1 MMFVGLALVF
11 GKWAERI
18 AAPAAESD
26 PDGALVFP
34 PNPAAVYAVTANAR
48 PPNTT
53 RPATRVGA
61 GWRTIRTETRPQ
73 TPVFPVPSR
82 VLLGQNTA
90 RPKMVSSA
98 GSRVSPASSTTPT
111 PRGRRGPRPQAT
123 RPDRGRR

>member
-18 AAPAAESD
+18 AAPAAESE

-34 PNPAAVYAVTANAR
+34 PKPAAVYAVVATAR

-73 TPVFPVPSR
+73 TPVLPEPAW

-90 RPKMVSSA
+90 RPKMAISA
-98 GSRVSPASSTTPT
+98 GSRVSPASSITPMPMARGM
-111 PRGRRGPRPQAT
+111 PRSE
-123 RPDRGRR
+123 

>member
-18 AAPAAESD
+18 AAPAAESE

-73 TPVFPVPSR
+73 TPALPVPAW

-90 RPKMVSSA
+90 RPKMASSA
-98 GSRVSPASSTTPT
+98 GSRVSPASSTTAMPMASGM
-111 PRGRRGPRPQAT
+111 PRSE
-123 RPDRGRR
+123 

>member
-1 MMFVGLALVF
+1 MMLVGLALVF

-18 AAPAAESD
+18 AAPAAESV
-26 PDGALVFP
+26 PDGALVCP
-34 PNPAAVYAVTANAR
+34 PNPAAVYALAATAR

-73 TPVFPVPSR
+73 TPVLPVPAW

-90 RPKMVSSA
+90 RPKMAISA
-98 GSRVSPASSTTPT
+98 GSRVSPA
-111 PRGRRGPRPQAT
+111 
-123 RPDRGRR
+123 